1 LKRTRRLAFL
11 FGLSAIL
18 CAPANASNSQ
28 PTQLFAFSCT
38 DNRFQ
43 DCPQG
48 LEPQALLQASDGNFY
63 GATSRGGS
71 QNLGTIFRVTPSGKF
86 TPLFSFSGTNGSSP
100 GQTMV
105 EAADGNLYGTTE
117 FGGEFSTG
125 VVFKI
130 AKNGS
135 GFRIVHSFEKKFAVE
150 FFFGEYLTL
159 GGDGNIYGSSVGG
172 GLNVAVCQYGC
183 GTIFRINI
191 PSGQFLTIHQ
201 LNGISEGS
209 EPSALIQASDG
220 NFYGTAGTNLFRVSS
235 TGKFTVVGSL
245 SALGI
250 PYPGGGGV
258 IQASNGNLFGM
269 MDNVNQALLFEI
281 ALDGSGLQA
290 FPEISA
296 LQNSITLSKL
306 LQTADGN
313 LWLAQAAI
321 LGQNGAIMSLSS
333 RSGLLLQNIPFN
345 LADGSGPMAPLV
357 QGVDGNLYGTTL
369 FGGTPSSGTG
379 AGVVFRF
386 TP

>member
-1 LKRTRRLAFL
+1 VAL
-11 FGLSAIL
+11 L
-18 CAPANASNSQ
+18 CALANASNSQ

-43 DCPQG
+43 NCPQG

-63 GATSRGGS
+63 GATIRGGN
-71 QNLGTIFRVTPSGKF
+71 QNLGTIFRVTPAGKF
-86 TPLFSFSGTNGSSP
+86 TPLFSFSGANGSSP
-100 GQTMV
+100 GQTLV
-105 EAADGNLYGTTE
+105 EASDGNLYGATE

-135 GFRIVHSFEKKFAVE
+135 AFRIVHSFEKKFAVE
-150 FFFGEYLTL
+150 FFFGESLTV
-159 GGDGNIYGSSVGG
+159 GSDGNVYGSSVGG
-172 GLNVAVCQYGC
+172 GMDVPVCQYGC

-201 LNGISEGS
+201 LNGTTEGS
-209 EPSALIQASDG
+209 EPSALTQASDG
-220 NFYGTAGTNLFRVSS
+220 NFYGTAGSNLFRVSS
-235 TGKFTVVGSL
+235 TGTFTVVSSL
-245 SALGI
+245 AALGI

-258 IQASNGNLFGM
+258 IQAANGSLFGM
-269 MDNVNQALLFEI
+269 IDNVNQALLFQI
-281 ALDGSGLQA
+281 ALDGSGLQS
-290 FPEISA
+290 FPEIPA

-313 LWLAQAAI
+313 LWLAQAAL
-321 LGQNGAIMSLSS
+321 LGQNGAIISLSS
-333 RSGLLLQNIPFN
+333 STGLLLQNIAFN

-357 QGVDGNLYGTTL
+357 LGSDGNLYGTTL

>member
-1 LKRTRRLAFL
+1 
-11 FGLSAIL
+11 
-18 CAPANASNSQ
+18 
-28 PTQLFAFSCT
+28 
-38 DNRFQ
+38 
-43 DCPQG
+43 
-48 LEPQALLQASDGNFY
+48 
-63 GATSRGGS
+63 
-71 QNLGTIFRVTPSGKF
+71 
-86 TPLFSFSGTNGSSP
+86 
-100 GQTMV
+100 
-105 EAADGNLYGTTE
+105 
-117 FGGEFSTG
+117 
-125 VVFKI
+125 
-130 AKNGS
+130 
-135 GFRIVHSFEKKFAVE
+135 
-150 FFFGEYLTL
+150 
-159 GGDGNIYGSSVGG
+159 
-172 GLNVAVCQYGC
+172 
-183 GTIFRINI
+183 
-191 PSGQFLTIHQ
+191 
-201 LNGISEGS
+201 
-209 EPSALIQASDG
+209 
-220 NFYGTAGTNLFRVSS
+220 
-235 TGKFTVVGSL
+235 
-245 SALGI
+245 
-250 PYPGGGGV
+250 
-258 IQASNGNLFGM
+258 M